1 MTKLPPPIEM
11 SPNEP
16 PSYFR
21 GHLYYY
27 DPDSS
32 NAMHWVLYN
41 GQAKMR
47 FVSRTALE
55 NYVLERQAT
64 VPERAVGLLM
74 RAYARTQ
81 RAYQD
86 LDEAAAMLDGSTRPD
101 VEGTALQLRRLT
113 DIIDRITATLIR
125 P

>member
-1 MTKLPPPIEM
+1 M

-27 DPDSS
+27 DPSPD

-41 GQAKMR
+41 GQSKMR
-47 FVSRTALE
+47 FISRTALE
-55 NYVLERQAT
+55 NYVIEKQAV
-64 VPERAVGLLM
+64 VPDKAIELLM

-81 RAYQD
+81 RAYID
-86 LDEAAAMLDGSTRPD
+86 LDEAAAMLDGNTRPD
-101 VEGTALQLRRLT
+101 TEAVALQLRRIT
-113 DIIDRITATLIR
+113 EIIDRITATLT
-125 P
+125 PT